1 MKILIASSS
10 DIAIPFIENIV
21 KNGHHEF
28 CGLLSNID
36 KATGRGQSIR
46 SNDLAEWAKNY
57 GIKIY
62 QSGSTNDIKEIV
74 DEVLPDV
81 VITIAF
87 GQIIKED
94 SLKIPKNG
102 WLNVHFSKLP
112 KWRGA
117 APVQHAILNGEST
130 TGISIFQLEKGM
142 DTGPVYLIED
152 VIIQDNEKTPDVLK
166 KMSLMVPSLV
176 LKTLEMIT
184 GNVLPIQ
191 QSGENISYAPKIS
204 KEDGKLDWNNKS
216 FDIFNKFR
224 AFYGNPGVWTLFN
237 ENRIVI
243 NNMRISDQKNL
254 SPGQVSIL
262 ASQLMVGTALGAIEI
277 LELTPAG
284 RKTMS
289 ASEFI
294 RGLLVKDG
302 LKLG

>member
-10 DIAIPFIENIV
+10 DIAIPLIEDIV
-21 KNGHHEF
+21 KSEQHEF

-46 SNDLAEWAKNY
+46 SNNLAEWAKNS
-57 GIKIY
+57 GVKIY
-62 QSGSTNDIKEIV
+62 QSASANDIKQIV
-74 DEVLPDV
+74 AEVLPDV

-117 APVQHAILNGEST
+117 APVQHAILNGESS

-142 DTGPVYLIED
+142 DTGPVYVFED
-152 VIIQDNEKTPDVLK
+152 VIIQDYEKTPEVLNR
-166 KMSLMVPSLV
+166 MSLMVPDLV
-176 LKTLEMIT
+176 LKTLEMIS
-184 GNVLPIQ
+184 GNVPPIP
-191 QSGENISYAPKIS
+191 QSGENTSYASKIS

-216 FDIFNKFR
+216 LEIFNKFR
-224 AFYGNPGVWTLFN
+224 AFYGNPGVWTILN
-237 ENRIVI
+237 EKRIVI
-243 NNMRISDQKNL
+243 NNMRISVQGNL
-254 SPGQVSIL
+254 FPGQVLIS
-262 ASQLMVGTALGAIEI
+262 ASQLMVGTAHGAIEI

>member
-1 MKILIASSS
+1 MKILVASSS
-10 DIAIPFIENIV
+10 DIAIPLVEDIV
-21 KNGHHEF
+21 KSEQHEF

-46 SNDLAEWAKNY
+46 SNNLAEWAKNS
-57 GIKIY
+57 GVKIY
-62 QSGSTNDIKEIV
+62 QSASANDIKQIV
-74 DEVLPDV
+74 AEVLPDV

-117 APVQHAILNGEST
+117 APVQHAILNGESS

-142 DTGPVYLIED
+142 DTGPVYVFED
-152 VIIQDNEKTPDVLK
+152 VIIQDNEKTPEVLN
-166 KMSLMVPSLV
+166 KMSLMVPDLV
-176 LKTLEMIT
+176 LKTLEMIS
-184 GNVLPIQ
+184 GNVPPIP
-191 QSGENISYAPKIS
+191 QSGEHTSYASKIS

-216 FDIFNKFR
+216 LDIFNKFR
-224 AFYGNPGVWTLFN
+224 AFYGNPGVWTILN
-237 ENRIVI
+237 EKRIVI
-243 NNMRISDQKNL
+243 NNMRISVQENL
-254 SPGQVSIL
+254 FPGQVLIS
-262 ASQLMVGTALGAIEI
+262 ASQLMVGTAHGAIEI

>member
-1 MKILIASSS
+1 MPL
-10 DIAIPFIENIV
+10 IENIV
-21 KNGHHEF
+21 KNGQYEF

-46 SNDLAEWAKNY
+46 SNGLAEWAKNS
-57 GIKIY
+57 GVKVY
-62 QSGSTNDIKEIV
+62 QCGSTNDIKVII
-74 DEVLPDV
+74 DEVLPDL

-87 GQIIKED
+87 GQIIKEE

-117 APVQHAILNGEST
+117 APVQHAILNGETS
-130 TGISIFQLEKGM
+130 TGISIFRLEKGM
-142 DTGPVYLIED
+142 DTGSVYLFED

-166 KMSLMVPSLV
+166 KMSLMVPGLV
-176 LKTLEMIT
+176 LKTLEMIS
-184 GNVLPIQ
+184 GNIPPIP

-204 KEDGKLDWNNKS
+204 KGDGKLDWENKS
-216 FDIFNKFR
+216 ADIFNKFR
-224 AFYGNPGVWTLFN
+224 AFYGNPGVWTILN

-243 NNMRISDQKNL
+243 NNMRISAQENL
-254 SPGQVSIL
+254 FPGQVLIS
-262 ASQLMVGTALGAIEI
+262 ANQLVVGTAHGAIEI

>member
-10 DIAIPFIENIV
+10 DIAIPLVEEIAQ
-21 KNGHHEF
+21 NGQYEF
-28 CGLLSNID
+28 CGLLSNLD

-46 SNDLAEWAKNY
+46 SNELAEWAKKS

-62 QSGSTNDIKEIV
+62 QSESSNDIKEILN
-74 DEVLPDV
+74 EILPDV

-87 GQIIKED
+87 GQIIKEE

-117 APVQHAILNGEST
+117 APVQHAILNGESS

-142 DTGPVYLIED
+142 DTGPVYLFEEMVIEEY
-152 VIIQDNEKTPDVLK
+152 EKTPDVLK
-166 KMSLMVPSLV
+166 KMSFMVPGLV
-176 LKTLEMIT
+176 LKVLEMIT
-184 GNVLPIQ
+184 GNIPPIP
-191 QSGENISYAPKIS
+191 QSGKHISYATKIS
-204 KEDGKLDWNNKS
+204 KEDGKLDWNKKS
-216 FDIFNKFR
+216 LDVFNKFR
-224 AFYGNPGVWTLFN
+224 AFYGNPGVWTLLN

-254 SPGQVSIL
+254 SPGQILIL
-262 ASQLMVGTALGAIEI
+262 ANQLIVGTVVGAIEI

>member
-1 MKILIASSS
+1 MIASSS
-10 DIAIPFIENIV
+10 DIAIPLIENIV
-21 KNGHHEF
+21 RNGQHEF

-46 SNDLAEWAKNY
+46 SNDLAEWAKNS
-57 GIKIY
+57 GVKIY

-74 DEVLPDV
+74 NEVLPDV

-117 APVQHAILNGEST
+117 APVQHAILSGESS

-142 DTGPVYLIED
+142 DTGPVYLFED

-166 KMSLMVPSLV
+166 KMSLMVPGLV
-176 LKTLEMIT
+176 LKTLEMII
-184 GNVLPIQ
+184 GNVPPIP
-191 QSGENISYAPKIS
+191 QSEENTSYAPKIS
-204 KEDGKLDWNNKS
+204 KEDGKLDWSNKS
-216 FDIFNKFR
+216 LDVFNQFR
-224 AFYGNPGVWTLFN
+224 AFYGNSGVWTILN

-243 NNMRISDQKNL
+243 NNMRISVQENL
-254 SPGQVSIL
+254 FPGQVLIS
-262 ASQLMVGTALGAIEI
+262 ADQLVVGTAHGAIEI

>member
-1 MKILIASSS
+1 MIASSS
-10 DIAIPFIENIV
+10 DISIPLIENIV
-21 KNGHHEF
+21 RNGQHEF

-46 SNDLAEWAKNY
+46 SNDLAEWAKKS
-57 GIKIY
+57 GVKIY
-62 QSGSTNDIKEIV
+62 QSGSTNNIKEIV
-74 DEVLPDV
+74 NEVLPDV

-94 SLKIPKNG
+94 SLRIPKNG

-117 APVQHAILNGEST
+117 APVQHAILKGEST

-142 DTGPVYLIED
+142 DTGPVYLFED

-166 KMSLMVPSLV
+166 KMSLMVPGLV
-176 LKTLEMIT
+176 LKTLEMIS
-184 GNVLPIQ
+184 GNVPPIP
-191 QSGENISYAPKIS
+191 QSGENTSYAPKIS
-204 KEDGKLDWNNKS
+204 KEDGKLDWNDKS
-216 FDIFNKFR
+216 LDLFNKFK
-224 AFYGNPGVWTLFN
+224 AFYGNPGVWTILN

-243 NNMRISDQKNL
+243 NDMRISVQENL
-254 SPGQVSIL
+254 FPGQVSIS
-262 ASQLMVGTALGAIEI
+262 ASQLMVGTAHGAIEI

-302 LKLG
+302 LQLG

>member
-10 DIAIPFIENIV
+10 DIAIPLIEDIV
-21 KNGHHEF
+21 KSEQHEF

-46 SNDLAEWAKNY
+46 SNYLSEWAKNS
-57 GIKIY
+57 GVKIY
-62 QSGSTNDIKEIV
+62 QSASANDIKQIV
-74 DEVLPDV
+74 AEVLPDV

-117 APVQHAILNGEST
+117 APVQHAILNGESS

-142 DTGPVYLIED
+142 DTGPVYVFED
-152 VIIQDNEKTPDVLK
+152 VIIQDNEKTPEVLN
-166 KMSLMVPSLV
+166 KMSLMVPDLV
-176 LKTLEMIT
+176 LKTLEMIS
-184 GNVLPIQ
+184 GNIPPIP
-191 QSGENISYAPKIS
+191 QSRENTSYASKIS
-204 KEDGKLDWNNKS
+204 KEDGKLDWNTKS
-216 FDIFNKFR
+216 LDIFNKFR
-224 AFYGNPGVWTLFN
+224 AFYGNPGVWTILN
-237 ENRIVI
+237 EKRIVI
-243 NNMRISDQKNL
+243 NNMRISVQENL
-254 SPGQVSIL
+254 FPGQVLIS
-262 ASQLMVGTALGAIEI
+262 ASQLMVGTAHGAIEI

>member
-1 MKILIASSS
+1 MIASSS
-10 DIAIPFIENIV
+10 DIAIPLIENIV
-21 KNGHHEF
+21 RNGQHEF

-46 SNDLAEWAKNY
+46 SNDLAEWAKNS
-57 GIKIY
+57 GVKIY

-74 DEVLPDV
+74 NEVLPDV

-117 APVQHAILNGEST
+117 APVQRAILSGESS

-142 DTGPVYLIED
+142 DTGPVYLFED

-166 KMSLMVPSLV
+166 KMSLIVPGLV
-176 LKTLEMIT
+176 LKTLEMIS
-184 GNVLPIQ
+184 GNVPPIP
-191 QSGENISYAPKIS
+191 QSGENTSYAPKIS

-216 FDIFNKFR
+216 LDVFNKFR
-224 AFYGNPGVWTLFN
+224 AFYGNPGVWTILT

-243 NNMRISDQKNL
+243 NNMRISVQENL
-254 SPGQVSIL
+254 FPGQVLIS
-262 ASQLMVGTALGAIEI
+262 ADQLVVGTAHGAIEI

>member
-1 MKILIASSS
+1 LIASSS
-10 DIAIPFIENIV
+10 DIAVPLIENII

-28 CGLLSNID
+28 CGLLSNMD

-46 SNDLAEWAKNY
+46 SNELAEWAKNSA
-57 GIKIY
+57 IKIY

-74 DEVLPDV
+74 GEVLPDV

-130 TGISIFQLEKGM
+130 AGISIFQLEKGM
-142 DTGPVYLIED
+142 DTGPVYLFED

-166 KMSLMVPSLV
+166 RMSLMVPSLV

-224 AFYGNPGVWTLFN
+224 AFYGSPGVWTLLN
-237 ENRIVI
+237 KNRIVI

-262 ASQLMVGTALGAIEI
+262 ANQLMVGTAFGAIEI

-289 ASEFI
+289 VSEFI

>member
-1 MKILIASSS
+1 MVASSS
-10 DIAIPFIENIV
+10 DIAIPLVEDIV
-21 KNGHHEF
+21 KSEQHEF

-46 SNDLAEWAKNY
+46 SNNLAEWAKNT
-57 GIKIY
+57 GVKIY
-62 QSGSTNDIKEIV
+62 QSASANDIKQIV
-74 DEVLPDV
+74 AEVLPDV

-117 APVQHAILNGEST
+117 APVQHAILNGESS

-142 DTGPVYLIED
+142 DTGPVYVFED
-152 VIIQDNEKTPDVLK
+152 VIIQDNEKTPEVLN
-166 KMSLMVPSLV
+166 KMSLMVPDLV
-176 LKTLEMIT
+176 LKTLEMIS
-184 GNVLPIQ
+184 GNVPPIP
-191 QSGENISYAPKIS
+191 QSGENTSYASKIS

-216 FDIFNKFR
+216 LDIFNKFR
-224 AFYGNPGVWTLFN
+224 AFYGNPGVWTILN
-237 ENRIVI
+237 EKRIVI
-243 NNMRISDQKNL
+243 NNMRISVQGNL
-254 SPGQVSIL
+254 FPGQVLIS
-262 ASQLMVGTALGAIEI
+262 ASQLMVGTAHGAIEI

>member
-1 MKILIASSS
+1 MIASSS
-10 DIAIPFIENIV
+10 DIAIPLIEDIV
-21 KNGHHEF
+21 KSEQHEF

-46 SNDLAEWAKNY
+46 SNDLSEWAKNS
-57 GIKIY
+57 GVKIY
-62 QSGSTNDIKEIV
+62 QSAIANDIKQIV
-74 DEVLPDV
+74 AEVLPDV

-117 APVQHAILNGEST
+117 APVQHAILNGESS

-142 DTGPVYLIED
+142 DTGPVYVFED
-152 VIIQDNEKTPDVLK
+152 VIIQDNEKTPEVLN
-166 KMSLMVPSLV
+166 KMSLMVPDLV
-176 LKTLEMIT
+176 LKTLEMIS
-184 GNVLPIQ
+184 GNVPPIP
-191 QSGENISYAPKIS
+191 QSGENTSYASKIS
-204 KEDGKLDWNNKS
+204 KEDGKIDWNNKS
-216 FDIFNKFR
+216 LDIFNKFR
-224 AFYGNPGVWTLFN
+224 AFYGNPGVWTILN
-237 ENRIVI
+237 EKRIVI
-243 NNMRISDQKNL
+243 NNMRISVQGNL
-254 SPGQVSIL
+254 FPGQVLIS
-262 ASQLMVGTALGAIEI
+262 ASQLMVGTAHGAIEI

>member
-1 MKILIASSS
+1 LVASSS
-10 DIAIPFIENIV
+10 DIAIPLVEDIV
-21 KNGHHEF
+21 KSEQHEF

-46 SNDLAEWAKNY
+46 SNNLAEWAKNS
-57 GIKIY
+57 GVKIY
-62 QSGSTNDIKEIV
+62 QSASANDIKQIV
-74 DEVLPDV
+74 AEVLPDV

-117 APVQHAILNGEST
+117 APVQHAILNGESS

-142 DTGPVYLIED
+142 DTGPVYVFED
-152 VIIQDNEKTPDVLK
+152 VIIQDNEKTPEVLN
-166 KMSLMVPSLV
+166 KMSLMVPDLV
-176 LKTLEMIT
+176 LKTLEMIS
-184 GNVLPIQ
+184 GNVPPIP
-191 QSGENISYAPKIS
+191 QSGENTSYASKIS

-216 FDIFNKFR
+216 LDIFNKFR
-224 AFYGNPGVWTLFN
+224 AFYGNPGVWTILN
-237 ENRIVI
+237 EKRIVI
-243 NNMRISDQKNL
+243 NNMRISVQGNL
-254 SPGQVSIL
+254 FPGQVSIS
-262 ASQLMVGTALGAIEI
+262 ASQLMVGTAHGAIEI

>member
-1 MKILIASSS
+1 MKILVASSS
-10 DIAIPFIENIV
+10 DIAIPLVEDIV
-21 KNGHHEF
+21 KSEQHEF

-46 SNDLAEWAKNY
+46 SNNLAEWAKNS
-57 GIKIY
+57 GVKIY
-62 QSGSTNDIKEIV
+62 QSASANDIKQIV
-74 DEVLPDV
+74 AEVLPDV

-117 APVQHAILNGEST
+117 APVQHAILNGESS

-142 DTGPVYLIED
+142 DTGPVYVFED

-166 KMSLMVPSLV
+166 KMSLMVPGLV
-176 LKTLEMIT
+176 LKTLEMIS
-184 GNVLPIQ
+184 GNVPPIP
-191 QSGENISYAPKIS
+191 QSEENTSYAPKIS
-204 KEDGKLDWNNKS
+204 KEDGKIDWNNKS
-216 FDIFNKFR
+216 LDVFNKFR
-224 AFYGNPGVWTLFN
+224 AFYGNPGVWTILN

-243 NNMRISDQKNL
+243 NNMRISVQENL
-254 SPGQVSIL
+254 FPGQVSISE
-262 ASQLMVGTALGAIEI
+262 SQLMVGTAHGAIEI